1 MPRRNEVDFD
11 KMLIEDERG
20 ELRIRDGEVTSVMS
34 TSTVSGGDQ
43 HMLPMVVPLP
53 APTSVE
59 HDRFIPQR
67 CNRGSNAATLNFE
80 AKELLF
86 AKKQFNCT
94 HSANEQCDCLNQSN
108 QG

>member
-1 MPRRNEVDFD
+1 MPGGSGNEVGFD

-34 TSTVSGGDQ
+34 NSTVSGGDQ
-43 HMLPMVVPLP
+43 HMLPTALVPTGP
-53 APTSVE
+53 GSVE

-67 CNRGSNAATLNFE
+67 NRANATLNFE

-94 HSANEQCDCLNQSN
+94 HSANEQCDCHEQN

>member
-1 MPRRNEVDFD
+1 MPDGSSNEVGFD

-34 TSTVSGGDQ
+34 NSTVSGGDQ
-43 HMLPMVVPLP
+43 HMLPMVVPSMP
-53 APTSVE
+53 ASVE

-67 CNRGSNAATLNFE
+67 NRANATLNFE

-94 HSANEQCDCLNQSN
+94 HSANEQCDCLE
-108 QG
+108 